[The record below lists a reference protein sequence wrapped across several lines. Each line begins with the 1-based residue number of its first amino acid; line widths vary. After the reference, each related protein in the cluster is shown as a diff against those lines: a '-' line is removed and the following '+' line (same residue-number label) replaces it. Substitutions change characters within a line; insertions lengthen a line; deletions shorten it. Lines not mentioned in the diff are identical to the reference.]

1 MLMSGECDICG
12 DYGHVEEDCLKI
24 EELLSTA
31 RGEQAALKEQLKEVE
46 AEIDRLSERYRINN
60 RRRWGSCFW
69 CGNPATYIIG
79 KDGVYACDEHGSAA
93 RENGWLIREHSPEGF
108 YK

>member
-46 AEIDRLSERYRINN
+46 A
-60 RRRWGSCFW
+60 
-69 CGNPATYIIG
+69 
-79 KDGVYACDEHGSAA
+79 
-93 RENGWLIREHSPEGF
+93 
-108 YK
+108 